1 MQLINNSLDGL
12 GKNFN
17 FTIDEQKKFNL
28 PIYDSRL
35 MKNNINPIMTPN
47 EGRRSIN
54 HNMSHPLRNSMDEK
68 TILNSSPSKIFQP
81 FRNNNE

>member
-1 MQLINNSLDGL
+1 M
-12 GKNFN
+12 
-17 FTIDEQKKFNL
+17 NL

-54 HNMSHPLRNSMDEK
+54 NNNINHPLRNSMDEK
-68 TILNSSPSKIFQP
+68 QILNSSPSKIFQP